1 MKLKEAHG
9 VLWGGGEG
17 NCVVLECEEGWGV
30 LCAAFLPRDRKSI
43 GIWGGGKAGKKG
55 EGELG
60 RNSISGRRKHGDGAE
75 GPETTGLWS
84 RLDFV

>member
-1 MKLKEAHG
+1 VQHFFRGTEKALEF
-9 VLWGGGEG
+9 GEG
-17 NCVVLECEEGWGV
+17 E
-30 LCAAFLPRDRKSI
+30 RR
-43 GIWGGGKAGKKG
+43 GKKR